1 MGNSGFKCVGRRIE
15 TSSLLSNNIRTQKLN
30 VSGTSQLDDVTVA
43 DGLTVDGGVT
53 VTNGIRTRGFKPER
67 VHYLL

>member
-1 MGNSGFKCVGRRIE
+1 VGNSGFKCVGRRIE
-15 TSSLLSNNIRTQKLN
+15 TSSLLSNNIRIQKLN
-30 VSGTSQLDDVTVA
+30 VTVA

-53 VTNGIRTRGFKPER
+53 VTNGIRTRGFKHER